1 MWGDSNWKLEDLV
14 YSILSYINQRILL
27 KSRYVR
33 VNQVPYMN
41 KAISKAVVVRSRLKN
56 KYLKNMSVDNKRN

>member
-27 KSRYVR
+27 KSRYVK